1 MKCRPAT
8 RDDIP
13 EITRIITEGFLDYP
27 LHIMLKPYLY
37 QPDRYPQCVAAI
49 NRMLA
54 SSYQWVRH
62 ALVVE
67 HEGRVVATALMH
79 DRKVG
84 VVRSFVSGG
93 YELFRYASPRLVAD
107 FLDVTDRSDQ
117 IAIDNGDFDWY
128 LEILSVDKR
137 MQGRG
142 VGRWLVAKVLP
153 DFVAKRG
160 GRAYGLVTCTESNA
174 RFYTNGGCELLGRA
188 EKKMR
193 DEPFSIWAFQHRAE
207 LLR

>member
-8 RDDIP
+8 RGDIP
-13 EITRIITEGFLDYP
+13 EMTRIITEGFLDYP

-37 QPDRYPQCVAAI
+37 QPDCYPQCLAAI

-54 SSYQWVRH
+54 SSYQWARH

-67 HEGRVVATALMH
+67 HEGQVVATALMH

-84 VVRSFVSGG
+84 VVRNFVSGG
-93 YELFRYASPRLVAD
+93 YELFRYASPHLVAD

-128 LEILSVDKR
+128 LEVLSVDASMR
-137 MQGRG
+137 GRG
-142 VGRWLVAKVLP
+142 VGRWLVSKVLP

-160 GRAYGLVTCTESNA
+160 GRAYGFVTSTESNA
-174 RFYTNGGCELLGRA
+174 RFYLNGGCELLDRVDVT
-188 EKKMR
+188 MR
-193 DEPFSIWAFQHRAE
+193 ERSCPIWAFQRKAE
-207 LLR
+207 RL

>member
-8 RDDIP
+8 RGDIP
-13 EITRIITEGFLDYP
+13 EMTRIITEGFLDYP

-37 QPDRYPQCVAAI
+37 QPDCYPQCLAAI

-54 SSYQWVRH
+54 SSYQWARH

-67 HEGRVVATALMH
+67 HKGQVVATALMH

-84 VVRSFVSGG
+84 VVRNFVSGG
-93 YELFRYASPRLVAD
+93 YELFRYASPHLVAD

-128 LEILSVDKR
+128 LEVLS
-137 MQGRG
+137 
-142 VGRWLVAKVLP
+142 A
-153 DFVAKRG
+153 
-160 GRAYGLVTCTESNA
+160 
-174 RFYTNGGCELLGRA
+174 
-188 EKKMR
+188 
-193 DEPFSIWAFQHRAE
+193 
-207 LLR
+207 

>member
-13 EITRIITEGFLDYP
+13 KMTRIITEGFLDYP

-37 QPDRYPQCVAAI
+37 QPDRYPQCLVAI

-84 VVRSFVSGG
+84 VVCSFVSGG
-93 YELFRYASPRLVAD
+93 YGVFPHASPRLVAD

-128 LEILSVDKR
+128 LEVLSVDASMR
-137 MQGRG
+137 GHG
-142 VGRWLVAKVLP
+142 VGRWLVSQHLSDCVANRLSVVGVLT
-153 DFVAKRG
+153 A
-160 GRAYGLVTCTESNA
+160 S
-174 RFYTNGGCELLGRA
+174 
-188 EKKMR
+188 
-193 DEPFSIWAFQHRAE
+193 
-207 LLR
+207 

>member
-13 EITRIITEGFLDYP
+13 EMTRIITEGFLDYP

-37 QPDRYPQCVAAI
+37 QPDRYPQCLAVI

-54 SSYQWVRH
+54 RSYQQVRH

-67 HEGRVVATALMH
+67 HGGRVVATALMH

-84 VVRSFVSGG
+84 FVRSLVSGG
-93 YELFRYASPRLVAD
+93 YEFFRYASPGLVKD
-107 FLDVTDRSDQ
+107 FADVTERADQ
-117 IAIDNGDFDWY
+117 IAIDRGDFDWY
-128 LEILSVDKR
+128 LEVLSVDSSMR
-137 MQGRG
+137 GRG

-160 GRAYGLVTCTESNA
+160 GHAYGFVTSTEKNA
-174 RFYTNGGCELLGRA
+174 RFYLNGGCELLERVDVH
-188 EKKMR
+188 MR
-193 DEPFSIWAFQHRAE
+193 EETCPIWAFQRRAE
-207 LLR
+207 RL

>member
-13 EITRIITEGFLDYP
+13 EMTRIITEGFLDYP

-37 QPDRYPQCVAAI
+37 QSDRYPQCLAAI

-54 SSYQWVRH
+54 SSYQWARH

-117 IAIDNGDFDWY
+117 IAIDNGDFDLVSRGALRR
-128 LEILSVDKR
+128 LEHAWPRRGALAGLQGLAGFRGEARWTCLRLRDLDGKECAFLSQWR
-137 MQGRG
+137 
-142 VGRWLVAKVLP
+142 L
-153 DFVAKRG
+153 
-160 GRAYGLVTCTESNA
+160 
-174 RFYTNGGCELLGRA
+174 
-188 EKKMR
+188 
-193 DEPFSIWAFQHRAE
+193 
-207 LLR
+207 